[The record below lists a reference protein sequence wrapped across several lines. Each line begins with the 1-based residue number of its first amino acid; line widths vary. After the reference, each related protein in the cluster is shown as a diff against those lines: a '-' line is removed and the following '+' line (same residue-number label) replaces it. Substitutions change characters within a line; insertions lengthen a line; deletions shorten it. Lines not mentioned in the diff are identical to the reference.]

1 VPLLQSK
8 FVEISPLELLYS
20 INFCI
25 MTKKTRFIWH
35 NFDSI
40 SKKQL
45 YDVLSLR
52 QRVFIIEQDCFYEDL
67 DYSDQEANHLLLYKD
82 NKLIGYS
89 RVFAPGIK
97 YDAASIGRIV
107 TDLGFR
113 GKGYGKDITQESI
126 QFLKNNFPGS
136 DISISAQYRLVDFY
150 EDLGFEREGS
160 VYLEDD
166 IDHIKM
172 TLKTNK

>member
-1 VPLLQSK
+1 
-8 FVEISPLELLYS
+8 
-20 INFCI
+20 
-25 MTKKTRFIWH
+25 MTNKSRFIWH

-40 SKKQL
+40 SKEEL

-67 DYSDQEANHLLLYKD
+67 DYTDQEANHLLLYKD
-82 NKLIGYS
+82 SKLIGYS
-89 RVFAPGIK
+89 RVFPPGIK

-107 TDLGFR
+107 IDLEYR
-113 GKGYGKDITQESI
+113 GKGYGKGITQESI
-126 QFLKNNFPGS
+126 HFLKNNFPGS

-150 EDLGFEREGS
+150 EDLGFEREGT

-172 TLKTNK
+172 NLKANK

>member
-1 VPLLQSK
+1 
-8 FVEISPLELLYS
+8 
-20 INFCI
+20 
-25 MTKKTRFIWH
+25 MTNKTRFIWH

-40 SKKQL
+40 SKEQL

-67 DYSDQEANHLLLYKD
+67 DYCDQEANHLLLYKD

-126 QFLKNNFPGS
+126 QFLKINFPGS
-136 DISISAQYRLVDFY
+136 DISISAQYRLVGLY

-172 TLKTNK
+172 TLKANK

>member
-1 VPLLQSK
+1 MNNKS
-8 FVEISPLELLYS
+8 
-20 INFCI
+20 
-25 MTKKTRFIWH
+25 RFIWH

-40 SKKQL
+40 SNEEL

-67 DYSDQEANHLLLYKD
+67 DYSDQDANHLLLYEDK
-82 NKLIGYS
+82 KLIGYS
-89 RVFAPGIK
+89 RVFSPGVK

-107 TDLGFR
+107 TDLDYR
-113 GKGYGKDITQESI
+113 GMGYGKSITQESI
-126 QFLKNNFPGS
+126 QFLKNNFPES

-150 EDLGFEREGS
+150 ENLGFEREGS

-166 IDHIKM
+166 IEHIKM
-172 TLKTNK
+172 TLKVNK

>member
-1 VPLLQSK
+1 
-8 FVEISPLELLYS
+8 
-20 INFCI
+20 
-25 MTKKTRFIWH
+25 MTNKSSFIWH

-40 SKKQL
+40 SKEEL

-82 NKLIGYS
+82 KKLIGYS
-89 RVFAPGIK
+89 RVFPPGIK

-107 TDLGFR
+107 VDDKFR
-113 GKGYGKDITQESI
+113 GMEYGKMITTESI
-126 QFLKNNFPGS
+126 EFIKNNFPKS
-136 DISISAQYRLVDFY
+136 DIFISAQFRLVHFY
-150 EDLGFEREGS
+150 ENLGFKIEGS
-160 VYLEDD
+160 IYLEDN

-172 TLKTNK
+172 VMAGSPTK

>member
-1 VPLLQSK
+1 
-8 FVEISPLELLYS
+8 
-20 INFCI
+20 
-25 MTKKTRFIWH
+25 MTNKSRFIWH

-40 SKKQL
+40 SKEEL

-52 QRVFIIEQDCFYEDL
+52 QKVFIIEQDCFYEDL

-82 NKLIGYS
+82 YKLIGYS
-89 RVFAPGIK
+89 RVFPPGIK

-126 QFLKNNFPGS
+126 QFIKNNFPGS

-150 EDLGFEREGS
+150 EDLGFEIEGS

-172 TLKTNK
+172 TLKANK

>member
-1 VPLLQSK
+1 
-8 FVEISPLELLYS
+8 
-20 INFCI
+20 
-25 MTKKTRFIWH
+25 MTNKTRFIWH

-40 SKKQL
+40 SKEQL

-150 EDLGFEREGS
+150 EDFGFEREGS

-172 TLKTNK
+172 TLKANK

>member
-1 VPLLQSK
+1 MPLFKSYV
-8 FVEISPLELLYS
+8 VEIYPLALLYS
-20 INFCI
+20 INFYI
-25 MTKKTRFIWH
+25 MTNKSRFIWH

-40 SKKQL
+40 SKEEL

-52 QRVFIIEQDCFYEDL
+52 QKVFIIEQDCFYEDL

-82 NKLIGYS
+82 DKLIGYS
-89 RVFAPGIK
+89 RVFPPGIK

-126 QFLKNNFPGS
+126 QFIKNNFPGS

-150 EDLGFEREGS
+150 EDLGFEIEGS

-172 TLKTNK
+172 TLKANK

>member
-1 VPLLQSK
+1 
-8 FVEISPLELLYS
+8 
-20 INFCI
+20 
-25 MTKKTRFIWH
+25 MTNKSNFIWH

-40 SKKQL
+40 SKEEL

-67 DYSDQEANHLLLYKD
+67 DYSDQDANHLLLYEDK
-82 NKLIGYS
+82 KLIGYS
-89 RVFAPGIK
+89 RVFSPGVK

-107 TDLGFR
+107 TDLDYR
-113 GKGYGKDITQESI
+113 GMGYGKSITQESI
-126 QFLKNNFPGS
+126 QFLKNNFPES

-150 EDLGFEREGS
+150 ENLGFEREGS

-166 IDHIKM
+166 IEHIKM
-172 TLKTNK
+172 TLKANK

>member
-1 VPLLQSK
+1 
-8 FVEISPLELLYS
+8 
-20 INFCI
+20 
-25 MTKKTRFIWH
+25 MTNKTRFIWR

-40 SKKQL
+40 SKEEL

-82 NKLIGYS
+82 KKLIGYS
-89 RVFAPGIK
+89 RVFPPGIK

-107 TDLGFR
+107 VDDKFR
-113 GKGYGKDITQESI
+113 GMEYGKMITTESI
-126 QFLKNNFPGS
+126 EFIKNNFPKS
-136 DISISAQYRLVDFY
+136 DIFISAQFRLVHFY
-150 EDLGFEREGS
+150 ENLGFKIEGS
-160 VYLEDD
+160 VYLEDN

-172 TLKTNK
+172 VMSGSPTK

>member
-1 VPLLQSK
+1 
-8 FVEISPLELLYS
+8 
-20 INFCI
+20 
-25 MTKKTRFIWH
+25 MTNKTRFIWH
-35 NFDSI
+35 SFDSI
-40 SKKQL
+40 SKEQL

-150 EDLGFEREGS
+150 EGLGFEREGS

-172 TLKTNK
+172 TLKANK

>member
-1 VPLLQSK
+1 MTNQSD
-8 FVEISPLELLYS
+8 I
-20 INFCI
+20 
-25 MTKKTRFIWH
+25 IWH
-35 NFDSI
+35 NFDTI
-40 SKKQL
+40 SKEEL

-67 DYSDQEANHLLLYKD
+67 DYFDQVANHLLLYKD

-89 RVFAPGIK
+89 RVFPPGIK

-107 TDLGFR
+107 TDLDYR
-113 GKGYGKDITQESI
+113 GKGYGRSITQESI
-126 QFLKNNFPGS
+126 RFLKNNYPGS
-136 DISISAQYRLVDFY
+136 DITISAQYRLVNFY
-150 EDLGFEREGS
+150 EDLSFKREGD

-172 TLKTNK
+172 TLEANK

>member
-1 VPLLQSK
+1 
-8 FVEISPLELLYS
+8 
-20 INFCI
+20 
-25 MTKKTRFIWH
+25 MTNKTRFIWH

-40 SKKQL
+40 SKEQL

-89 RVFAPGIK
+89 RVFPPGIK

-113 GKGYGKDITQESI
+113 GKGYGKAITQESI
-126 QFLKNNFPGS
+126 QFLKNNFAES
-136 DISISAQYRLVDFY
+136 DISISAQYRLVNFY
-150 EDLGFEREGS
+150 EDLGFKKEGS

-172 TLKTNK
+172 TLKANK

>member
-1 VPLLQSK
+1 
-8 FVEISPLELLYS
+8 
-20 INFCI
+20 
-25 MTKKTRFIWH
+25 MTNKTRFIWH

-40 SKKQL
+40 SKEQL

-82 NKLIGYS
+82 DKLIGYS
-89 RVFAPGIK
+89 RVFPPGIK

-113 GKGYGKDITQESI
+113 GKGYGKSIT
-126 QFLKNNFPGS
+126 KNPSN
-136 DISISAQYRLVDFY
+136 L
-150 EDLGFEREGS
+150 
-160 VYLEDD
+160 
-166 IDHIKM
+166 
-172 TLKTNK
+172 

>member
-1 VPLLQSK
+1 
-8 FVEISPLELLYS
+8 
-20 INFCI
+20 
-25 MTKKTRFIWH
+25 MTNKSNFIWH
-35 NFDSI
+35 DFNSI
-40 SKKQL
+40 SKVEL

-67 DYSDQEANHLLLYKD
+67 DYSDQDANHLLLYKD
-82 NKLIGYS
+82 NKLIAYS
-89 RVFAPGIK
+89 RVFPPGIK

-107 TDLGFR
+107 TDLDYR
-113 GKGYGKDITQESI
+113 GRGYGKIITQESI
-126 QFLKNNFPGS
+126 QFLKNNFPES

-150 EDLGFEREGS
+150 ENLGFEREGN

-172 TLKTNK
+172 TLKSK

>member
-1 VPLLQSK
+1 MTNQSD
-8 FVEISPLELLYS
+8 I
-20 INFCI
+20 
-25 MTKKTRFIWH
+25 IWH
-35 NFDSI
+35 NFDTI
-40 SKKQL
+40 SKEEL

-67 DYSDQEANHLLLYKD
+67 DYSDQVANHLLLYKD

-89 RVFAPGIK
+89 RVFPPGIK

-107 TDLGFR
+107 TDLNYR
-113 GKGYGKDITQESI
+113 GKGYGRSITQESI
-126 QFLKNNFPGS
+126 RFLKNNFPRS
-136 DISISAQYRLVDFY
+136 DIAISAQYRLVNFY
-150 EDLGFEREGS
+150 EDLSFKREGD

-172 TLKTNK
+172 TLEANK